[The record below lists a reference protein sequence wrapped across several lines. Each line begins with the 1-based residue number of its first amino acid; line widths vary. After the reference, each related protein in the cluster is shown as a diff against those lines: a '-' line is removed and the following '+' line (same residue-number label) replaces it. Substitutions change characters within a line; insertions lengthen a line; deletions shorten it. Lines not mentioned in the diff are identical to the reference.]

1 MNIYYITSNSYYDKY
16 NFTGIDIEKT
26 SKKISD
32 IQKEIVSIPEFC
44 RGQESIST
52 SELKSY
58 LVSGISFFTEDND
71 NLKKITGL
79 INFDVN
85 QDIINI
91 LGLCVPGTSSGIGSL
106 LVKKVINFS
115 NYNNIKTIKLTCY
128 DNVKKFY
135 EKQGFI
141 VKNKSTFYDSDEESG
156 DSETENKIKYEMIY
170 KVKDSENNTTSSGG
184 GKKTMKKKTE
194 RKKTMKKKTM
204 KKKTMKKIKRRKYH
218 KIS

>member
-16 NFTGIDIEKT
+16 NFTQIDIEKT

-32 IQKEIVSIPEFC
+32 IQKEILSIPEFC
-44 RGQESIST
+44 RGEESILT

-106 LVKKVINFS
+106 LLKKVINFS
-115 NYNNIKTIKLTCY
+115 KYNNIKIIKLICY

-135 EKQGFI
+135 EKHGFI
-141 VKNKSTFYDSDEESG
+141 VKNESTFYDSDEDSD
-156 DSETENKIKYEMIY
+156 DSERENKIKYEMIY
-170 KVKDSENNTTSSGG
+170 KVKDSENNTNSSGG
-184 GKKTMKKKTE
+184 SKKKKTNK
-194 RKKTMKKKTM
+194 KKTNKKKTM
-204 KKKTMKKIKRRKYH
+204 KKKTNKKIKRRKYPS
-218 KIS
+218 KL